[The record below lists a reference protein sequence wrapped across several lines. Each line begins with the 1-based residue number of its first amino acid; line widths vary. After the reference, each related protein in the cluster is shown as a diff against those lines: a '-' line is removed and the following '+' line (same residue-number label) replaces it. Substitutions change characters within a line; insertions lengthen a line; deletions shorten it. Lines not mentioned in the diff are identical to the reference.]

1 MSIQEKTGRVRPEIM
16 HIEYKVEVGDATAKR
31 SLPFLMGVMADL
43 SGQPKQP
50 LPALGKREFLDVDRD
65 NFSKLQSD
73 IKPHLDLLV
82 ENKLKND
89 GSQLKVELDFPSMDH
104 FSPDGVAKQVPAL
117 NELLNLRQ
125 QLAAL
130 VARIDGKDE
139 VTNRLE
145 QLLKEADQ
153 AIASASAGGREVTNG

>member
-16 HIEYKVEVGDATAKR
+16 HIEYKVEVGDAIAKR

-89 GSQLKVELDFPSMDH
+89 GTQLKVELDFPTMDQ
-104 FSPDGVAKQVPAL
+104 FTPDGVAKQVPAL

-139 VTNRLE
+139 ITSRLE
-145 QLLKEADQ
+145 KLLREADQ
-153 AIASASAGGREVTNG
+153 AIASASGDKVGNG